1 MPFHIVKTVDNQA
14 PRTYNTGM
22 GLDNNKILKRLA
34 LTPLP
39 SAPDVLLRLLG
50 SLTKEGISFD
60 EIAQTIRHDVALCAK
75 VLDIAYPAY
84 ARAPRRLLSLEQA
97 LADVGFDALR
107 TLVFSAAVNQ
117 VFHQP
122 SEAAETLLSQDSPRW
137 IFRAYLARAIAERVG
152 HSGRDEAYLAGL
164 FYDLGKFALAANFP
178 SGDDANFGD
187 LGGDTASS
195 TPISPEEL
203 AREAGVTLA
212 SRWPVASFIVDAIR
226 YRDEHTD
233 RVVGASPLIKIA
245 HLANLVAE
253 GAQFTT
259 SLPFAAAEK
268 LFGMQPSE
276 LESLVENAQRIANT
290 GVRSLSLVKDRTAH
304 DNAAFE
310 KIKRVR
316 LAREVREIG
325 LLSRMRPN
333 FSGLKDEIDIY
344 TAIRKTLHVLF
355 DFAFPIFLRYES
367 STNTLNGVALPGQS
381 DVINQI
387 SIPFV
392 LGNSIVVDAAL
403 RNELLHTFDTERAP
417 QNLVVDDQLTRLT
430 EQEGILCLPLNGRNN
445 IIGVIALGMA
455 EDQLARLEPQ
465 IKLLATLVSQAGL
478 ALDSSRRRLPSPPL
492 SDQENLTVSL
502 GELRRAVHEVNNPL
516 SIMKNYTKIL
526 RLKLSE
532 QDPAQR
538 DLEVIDDEID
548 RVSTILKNLVEPETR
563 KSHFKP
569 ELIDINDLIFDL
581 TRLTDQALLTHK
593 VRLRTE
599 LSHAIE
605 PIVADRDRLKQ
616 ILINLVKNAAEAMPH
631 GGPIVIS
638 TKDDSSFEGK
648 PAIEVAVQDSG
659 TGIAE
664 SIKSRLFQPGVT
676 TKHGDHAGL
685 GLSIVL
691 TLIREIRGHIEYES
705 SAETGTTFRIYLP
718 KTR

>member
-1 MPFHIVKTVDNQA
+1 
-14 PRTYNTGM
+14 M
-22 GLDNNKILKRLA
+22 GTDNNKILRRLA

-39 SAPDVLLRLLG
+39 SAPDVLLRLMS
-50 SLTKEGISFD
+50 SLTKDGITFD
-60 EIAQTIRHDVALCAK
+60 EIAQIIRHDVALCAK
-75 VLDIAYPAY
+75 VLDLAYPAY
-84 ARAPRRLLSLEQA
+84 ARAPRRLLSLEQV
-97 LADVGFDALR
+97 LADVGFDALK

-122 SEAAETLLSQDSPRW
+122 VEAAENLLSQDSGRW
-137 IFRAYLARAIAERVG
+137 IYRAYLARAIADQVG
-152 HSGRDEAYLAGL
+152 HSSRDEAYLAGL

-178 SGDDANFGD
+178 TGEVAQLSESRVPTAAN
-187 LGGDTASS
+187 
-195 TPISPEEL
+195 TPTVSYEDL
-203 AREAGVTLA
+203 AREAGVTLT
-212 SRWPVASFIVDAIR
+212 SRWPVASFIADAIR

-233 RVVGASPLIKIA
+233 RIAGTSPLIKIA

-253 GAQFTT
+253 GAQYTT
-259 SLPFAAAEK
+259 ALPFPAAEK

-276 LESLVENAQRIANT
+276 LQTLVENAQRITNIE
-290 GVRSLSLVKDRTAH
+290 VRSLSLIKERTSI
-304 DNAAFE
+304 DNTAFD
-310 KIKRVR
+310 KVKRVR

-333 FSGLKDEIDIY
+333 FSGLKDEVDIY

-355 DFAFPIFLRYES
+355 DFAYPIFLRYES
-367 STNTLNGVALPGQS
+367 TTNTLNGVALPGQS

-392 LGNSIVVDAAL
+392 LGTSIVVDAAL

-417 QNLVVDDQLTRLT
+417 QHLVVDDQLTRLT
-430 EQEGILCLPLNGRNN
+430 EQEGILCLPLNGKNS

-465 IKLLATLVSQAGL
+465 IKLLAALVTQAGM
-478 ALDSSRRRLPSPPL
+478 ALDSSRRRLPGPPV
-492 SDQENLTVSL
+492 SDQESLNVSL

-516 SIMKNYTKIL
+516 TIMKNYTKIL

-538 DLEVIDDEID
+538 DLGVIDDEID

-563 KSHFKP
+563 KTHFRP
-569 ELIDINDLIFDL
+569 ELVDVNALIFDL
-581 TRLTDQALLTHK
+581 MRLTDQALLTHK

-616 ILINLVKNAAEAMPH
+616 ILMNLIKNAAEAMPH
-631 GGPIVIS
+631 GGPITIS
-638 TKDDSSFEGK
+638 TTDDVMYEGK
-648 PAIEVAVQDSG
+648 PTIEIAIQDSG
-659 TGIAE
+659 PGIAE
-664 SIKSRLFQPGVT
+664 SIKARLFQPGVT

-685 GLSIVL
+685 GLSIVQ
-691 TLIREIRGHIEYES
+691 TLVREIRGNIEYQS
-705 SAETGTTFRIYLP
+705 SGDLGTIFRIYLP
-718 KTR
+718 KTRQ

>member
-1 MPFHIVKTVDNQA
+1 
-14 PRTYNTGM
+14 M

-50 SLTKEGISFD
+50 SLNKDGISFD
-60 EIAQTIRHDVALCAK
+60 EIAQTVRHDVALCAK

-107 TLVFSAAVNQ
+107 TLVFSTAVNQ

-122 SEAAETLLSQDSPRW
+122 AEAAETLLVQDSPRW
-137 IFRAYLARAIAERVG
+137 IFRAYLARVIAEHVG
-152 HSGRDEAYLAGL
+152 HTSRDEAYLAGL
-164 FYDLGKFALAANFP
+164 FYDLGKFALAANYP
-178 SGDDANFGD
+178 TGDERQFADD
-187 LGGDTASS
+187 ESLKPPAS
-195 TPISPEEL
+195 IEDL
-203 AREAGVTLA
+203 AREAGVTLT
-212 SRWPVASFIVDAIR
+212 SRWPVASFIADAIR

-233 RVVGASPLIKIA
+233 RIAGASPLIKIA

-253 GAQFTT
+253 GAQYTT

-268 LFGMQPSE
+268 LFGIQPSE
-276 LESLVENAQRIANT
+276 LQALVDDAQRIANT
-290 GVRSLSLVKDRTAH
+290 GVRSLSIVKDRPSL
-304 DNAAFE
+304 DNAAVE
-310 KIKRVR
+310 KVKRVR

-333 FSGLKDEIDIY
+333 FSGLKDEIDSY
-344 TAIRKTLHVLF
+344 SAIRKTLHVLF
-355 DFAFPIFLRYES
+355 DFAYPIFLRYES
-367 STNTLNGVALPGQS
+367 STNTLNGVALPGQN
-381 DVINQI
+381 DVINQL

-392 LGNSIVVDAAL
+392 MGTSIVVDAAL

-417 QNLVVDDQLTRLT
+417 QHLVVDDQLTRLT
-430 EQEGILCLPLNGRNN
+430 EQEGILCLPLNGKNN

-465 IKLLATLVSQAGL
+465 IKLLATLVTQAGL
-478 ALDSSRRRLPSPPL
+478 ALDSSRRRLPSPPV
-492 SDQENLTVSL
+492 SDQESLNVSL

-516 SIMKNYTKIL
+516 TIMKNYTKIL

-538 DLEVIDDEID
+538 DLGVIDDEID

-569 ELIDINDLIFDL
+569 ELVDVNAVIFDL

-616 ILINLVKNAAEAMPH
+616 ILMNLIKNAAEAMPQ

-638 TKDDSSFEGK
+638 TTDDVNYEGK
-648 PAIEVAVQDSG
+648 PSVEITVQDSG
-659 TGIAE
+659 PGIPE
-664 SIKSRLFQPGVT
+664 SVKSRLFQPGVT

-685 GLSIVL
+685 GLSIVQ
-691 TLIREIRGHIEYES
+691 TLVREIRGHIEYQS
-705 SAETGTTFRIYLP
+705 SPEQGTTFRIYLP
-718 KTR
+718 KTRQ